1 MADPREMDVLTV
13 LLTLMGQGRESS
25 GNLNL
30 IEKMAKGSQFFAPYF
45 AIPKGNSIFQMLSEM
60 G

>member
-1 MADPREMDVLTV
+1 M